1 MSFNTCLIGF
11 MYFMV
16 MEIEGNLK
24 MVNILALL
32 AKNYL
37 SQVINWLRNTKK
49 KKKLLNEKNWNHI
62 KLK

>member
-1 MSFNTCLIGF
+1 

-16 MEIEGNLK
+16 MEFEGNPK

-49 KKKLLNEKNWNHI
+49 KKKTFK
-62 KLK
+62 